1 MLLRLKIVTV
11 QPVALLLGHNHGA
24 TTPRRRLAGALPRG
38 GGVSTR
44 TNRLRSITVAMALK
58 EEEPESSRS
67 RFAGGAASWDPGME
81 IGVPYEQ
88 RPVRYTVSFFFF
100 YNRYTV
106 S

>member
-11 QPVALLLGHNHGA
+11 QPVALLPGHDHGA
-24 TTPRRRLAGALPRG
+24 TAPRRRLAGALPRVG
-38 GGVSTR
+38 GLSPLAR
-44 TNRLRSITVAMALK
+44 TSRVRSLTVAMALK

-88 RPVRYTVSFFFF
+88 RPV
-100 YNRYTV
+100 
-106 S
+106 

>member
-11 QPVALLLGHNHGA
+11 QPAALLPGHEHGA
-24 TTPRRRLAGALPRG
+24 TGPRRRLAGALPRVG
-38 GGVSTR
+38 GLSPLPLAR
-44 TNRLRSITVAMALK
+44 TSRVRSLTVAMALK

-88 RPVRYTVSFFFF
+88 RPV
-100 YNRYTV
+100 
-106 S
+106 